1 MSNFK
6 RNIVVGGAAVIA
18 SDQFAN
24 LAAPLN
30 VIPGLPIAPFALAIA
45 GAWAGEKLLGSSP
58 SFGRAALLGI
68 TALGVAQLKDTLAPT
83 LQVVLPVIGDVTRPI
98 AGALGIMLVGSDGVV
113 PIVPAAA

>member
-6 RNIVVGGAAVIA
+6 RSIIVGASAVIA
-18 SDQFAN
+18 SDQFSN

-45 GAWAGEKLLGSSP
+45 GAWAGEKLLGASP
-58 SFGRAALLGI
+58 SFGRAALLGV
-68 TALGVAQLKDTLAPT
+68 TALGIAQLKDTIAPT
-83 LQVVLPVIGDVTRPI
+83 LQLVLPVVGDVTRPL